1 MNTLYMVHVTEHE
14 YEAGWGAST
23 RPDGIAF
30 SDDKDALV
38 KSFTERR
45 IRMQEQ
51 DTRSY
56 QLYETI
62 SSSKLVKVSDDCKRF
77 FDFKTKGKDDK
88 ILWLRGES
96 LKEFMEGVE
105 F

>member
-1 MNTLYMVHVTEHE
+1 MRKLFPSHD
-14 YEAGWGAST
+14 
-23 RPDGIAF
+23 PDGKAF
-30 SDDKDALV
+30 CEDEEVLV

-45 IRMQEQ
+45 VRMQEA
-51 DTRSY
+51 DTYSY

-62 SSSKLVKVSDDCKRF
+62 SSPKLVKVSDDCKRF

-88 ILWLRGES
+88 ILWLRCES